1 MATSHCTTCGAPNTN
16 CSTCPYNPR
25 RTGVAD
31 PAKHLNMPS
40 PPKTQPGLDPDLDSR
55 TRSGCARCLA
65 ATRRKPLDFNEIEL
79 FCGQC
84 YNDLA
89 LYQKLYPSS
98 WTHYAS
104 PSNDERFHR
113 YGANNNYRNNHMYR
127 GAGAWYLVAAM
138 KTKAKAFPPAPAPM
152 PITSRSGL
160 SRQQQQQLSRRLAD
174 LRSQQHRKS
183 RQPRKK

>member
-1 MATSHCTTCGAPNTN
+1 
-16 CSTCPYNPR
+16 
-25 RTGVAD
+25 
-31 PAKHLNMPS
+31 
-40 PPKTQPGLDPDLDSR
+40 
-55 TRSGCARCLA
+55 
-65 ATRRKPLDFNEIEL
+65 
-79 FCGQC
+79 
-84 YNDLA
+84 
-89 LYQKLYPSS
+89 
-98 WTHYAS
+98 
-104 PSNDERFHR
+104 
-113 YGANNNYRNNHMYR
+113 MYR